1 MGPNMPVS
9 VACESAADKC
19 VAAIR
24 GSLSLTSTSDGSLS
38 HGQKLDESLLAN
50 AKRALLSDI
59 EYEHTPDS
67 SHNTV
72 IDKLKS
78 KYTVLNGNV
87 PPPTTN
93 NSGSKHIASGKYH
106 LYCYVTVYNIVSLL
120 SVSFVVFSVRS
131 KRNGEVNCL
140 KR

>member
-1 MGPNMPVS
+1 MPVS
-9 VACESAADKC
+9 VACESAAKC
-19 VAAIR
+19 GAAIR

-50 AKRALLSDI
+50 AKRALLSEI
-59 EYEHTPDS
+59 EYEHSPDS
-67 SHNTV
+67 SQNTV

-93 NSGSKHIASGKYH
+93 IHNSSGAKHIGSGK
-106 LYCYVTVYNIVSLL
+106 
-120 SVSFVVFSVRS
+120 
-131 KRNGEVNCL
+131 
-140 KR
+140 